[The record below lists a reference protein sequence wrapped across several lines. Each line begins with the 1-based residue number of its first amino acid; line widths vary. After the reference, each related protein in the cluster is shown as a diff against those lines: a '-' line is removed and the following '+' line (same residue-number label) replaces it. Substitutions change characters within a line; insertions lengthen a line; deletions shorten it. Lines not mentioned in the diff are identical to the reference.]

1 MEKLNHSGQPHAA
14 LRITHGSD
22 VAAARRAGAAL
33 AREAGLD
40 EVRAGHLAIVLSE
53 AASNIV
59 KHAGEGLMLLR
70 VIEAGERRGIDVLA
84 LDQGPGIASLAL
96 AMRDGVSSAGTA
108 GTGLGALR
116 RLSDHFDAIAP
127 RGKGAAFHLQVWQA
141 PPAHLAWAAQTAAVL
156 AAAPADSTGP
166 AQDGH
171 GAAAPAI
178 PGVRAGGAPPEGR
191 SGGAASLALMGENVS
206 GDAWAVAR
214 QRRATTL
221 MVVDGLGHGSE
232 AAKAAQAAVDALAE
246 QPGRAP
252 AAHIEACHLA
262 LRATRGAAV
271 AVAQW
276 EPQARQLR
284 FAGIGNIT
292 ACLLDAHGRRQLIS
306 HNGIVGHNMR
316 KVQEFSLAAAPGDL
330 LVMHSDGIST
340 QWDLAQ
346 YPGLYGAAPA
356 LAAGVLLRDFSRG
369 RDDACVLVER
379 LGEAP

>member
-14 LRITHGSD
+14 LRISHGSD

-40 EVRAGHLAIVLSE
+40 QVRAGHLAIVLSE

-70 VIEAGERRGIDVLA
+70 VVEAGERRGIDVLA

-141 PPAHLAWAAQTAAVL
+141 PSSHLAWPAQPSA
-156 AAAPADSTGP
+156 ADSSGL
-166 AQDGH
+166 AGDGH

-178 PGVRAGGAPPEGR
+178 PGAPSGAAPQEGR
-191 SGGAASLALMGENVS
+191 SGGAASLALAGEDVS

-221 MVVDGLGHGSE
+221 MVADGLGHGSE

-292 ACLLDAHGRRQLIS
+292 ACLLEAHGRRQLIS

-356 LAAGVLLRDFSRG
+356 LVAGVLLRDFSRG